1 MPQSAALTHPRS
13 ASVEIP
19 SGPRAPPPGAGAF
32 HVRAGFR
39 QISPHRNTRWWRP
52 RAQNREPNSK
62 VATIGRP
69 QYNRYRVRVAL
80 GRTKANRQRKPAEEA
95 EPDPEFE
102 SYLAALDPEESPET
116 TGSGRR
122 FGAAQVYQLRLPLL
136 ANERLRELAFKQGTS
151 PASLARD
158 WVMQHLEIAEAEHAA
173 QPQAQQQPTAQAPA
187 WPGQDGPH
195 PDNTADPMQA
205 RLAGGIPDVEQT
217 EEMTVPVDRYRP
229 M

>member
-1 MPQSAALTHPRS
+1 MLLPLARG
-13 ASVEIP
+13 P
-19 SGPRAPPPGAGAF
+19 STSERVFAIRRPCRG
-32 HVRAGFR
+32 
-39 QISPHRNTRWWRP
+39 TRWWGC
-52 RAQNREPNSK
+52 RALAREANRT
-62 VATIGRP
+62 VAAIGMP
-69 QYNRYRVRVAL
+69 QHNRYRVRVAL

-102 SYLAALDPEESPET
+102 SYLAALDPEENLES

-151 PASLARD
+151 PAALARD
-158 WVMQHLEIAEAEHAA
+158 WVMQHLEIAEQEHAA
-173 QPQAQQQPTAQAPA
+173 QPPQQQPTAQAPA
-187 WPGQDGPH
+187 WPGQDGSY
-195 PDNTADPMQA
+195 PDNTPDPMPAQ
-205 RLAGGIPDVEQT
+205 LAGGIPDVEQT

>member
-1 MPQSAALTHPRS
+1 MPQSASLTHPRS
-13 ASVEIP
+13 APVEIP

-39 QISPHRNTRWWRP
+39 PCPPIVDTGWWRC
-52 RAQNREPNSK
+52 RTSAGDRNSEI
-62 VATIGRP
+62 AAIGRP
-69 QYNRYRVRVAL
+69 QHNRYRVRVAL

-102 SYLAALDPEESPET
+102 SYLAALDPEDNPET

-151 PASLARD
+151 PAALARD
-158 WVMQHLEIAEAEHAA
+158 WVMQHLEIAEEEHAA
-173 QPQAQQQPTAQAPA
+173 QPQAHQPAAQAPA
-187 WPGQDGPH
+187 WPGQDGPY
-195 PDNTADPMQA
+195 PDNTPDPMHA
-205 RLAGGIPDVEQT
+205 GLAGGIPDVEQT

>member
-1 MPQSAALTHPRS
+1 MPQH
-13 ASVEIP
+13 
-19 SGPRAPPPGAGAF
+19 
-32 HVRAGFR
+32 
-39 QISPHRNTRWWRP
+39 
-52 RAQNREPNSK
+52 
-62 VATIGRP
+62 
-69 QYNRYRVRVAL
+69 NRYRVRVAL

-102 SYLAALDPEESPET
+102 SYLAALDPEENLES

-151 PASLARD
+151 PAALARD
-158 WVMQHLEIAEAEHAA
+158 WVMQHLEIAEQEHAA
-173 QPQAQQQPTAQAPA
+173 QPQAQQPTAQAPA
-187 WPGQDGPH
+187 WPGQDGSY
-195 PDNTADPMQA
+195 PDNTPDPMHTQ
-205 RLAGGIPDVEQT
+205 LTGGIPDVERT